1 MLYPLSY
8 EGLVWPADT
17 VPVSERRF
25 SPNSYA
31 VFSQLR
37 AWAATL
43 VPC

>member
-1 MLYPLSY
+1 
-8 EGLVWPADT
+8 
-17 VPVSERRF
+17 VSERRF